1 MDPYITHLTTVIR
14 NTDMNNTYK
23 MVWIR
28 SIVETCVLNPFIEII
43 PFDELAPK
51 IFGYYWNQTIF
62 FDLEQG
68 PNLRKRPKIHQ
79 IVLEQVNRYR
89 KTYGLQPIF
98 FSKVGDKVEIPVS
111 KISSILKTDVCHRFQ
126 KSDEIYDLDRDN
138 RTIRPHQP
146 DLIRK
151 YSDVLFD
158 LINYRWTQELERFNS
173 SPRISQKIK
182 GTDQENIRR
191 KSLARFHQ
199 YLDVENPQH
208 ICFHTGKPIN
218 RGNLSIDHV
227 IPWSYL
233 FSDDLWNLVYVDK
246 SYNSSKGN
254 RVPSENTIKRLEERN
269 KRLLSLIHSGPKK
282 NKQKEELSLAIDKDY
297 VRKSW
302 VGCKG

>member
-1 MDPYITHLTTVIR
+1 MEPYITQLSKIIR

-28 SIVETCVLNPFIEII
+28 SIVETCVLDPDKETIH
-43 PFDELAPK
+43 FDDLSPK

-68 PNLRKRPKIHQ
+68 PNPRKRPEIHQ
-79 IVLEQVNRYR
+79 MVLEQVNRYR
-89 KTYGLQPIF
+89 EEQDSQPVF
-98 FSKVGDKVEIPVS
+98 FSKTSDCISIPVS
-111 KISSILKTDVCHRFQ
+111 KISSVLKKDVCHRFQ
-126 KSDEIYDLDRDN
+126 KSNEIYELDRES

-146 DLIRK
+146 DLIRD

-158 LINYRWTQELERFNS
+158 LINYRWTQELETFNT
-173 SPRISQKIK
+173 SPRISKKVK
-182 GTDQENIRR
+182 GTDRESIKR
-191 KSLARFHQ
+191 KPLTKFRK
-199 YLDVENPQH
+199 YLDLENTQR
-208 ICFHTGKPIN
+208 ICFHTGVQIEA
-218 RGNLSIDHV
+218 GNLSIDHV

-246 SYNSSKGN
+246 SHNSSKGN
-254 RVPSENTIKRLEERN
+254 RIPSEETIKRLEDRN
-269 KRLLSLIHSGPKK
+269 KNLLSEIELSGLED
-282 NKQKEELSLAIDKDY
+282 KQVEELKLSIEGDY